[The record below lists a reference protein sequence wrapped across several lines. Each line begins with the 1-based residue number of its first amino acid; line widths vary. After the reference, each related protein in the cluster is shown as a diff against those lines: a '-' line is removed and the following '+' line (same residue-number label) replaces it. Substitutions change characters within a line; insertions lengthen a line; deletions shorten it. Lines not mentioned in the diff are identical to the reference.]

1 MLEEGI
7 GTSNNPM
14 PALKNPTYLAQV
26 ANRYRQKK
34 RPDEP
39 SDLSFELNED
49 HIPENFLQAD
59 VKIDGRQHIIF
70 ATENMLK
77 LLQKSKTWY
86 IDRTFKVVKAPFTQL
101 LLIHLFVQS
110 GGMHETNSTSLR
122 PDVRKTQKGL
132 QKSY

>member
-86 IDRTFKVVKAPFTQL
+86 IDRTFKS
-101 LLIHLFVQS
+101 I
-110 GGMHETNSTSLR
+110 
-122 PDVRKTQKGL
+122 
-132 QKSY
+132 